1 MQAQSTSTPAHDDAL
16 TDGSIMATLLADDA
30 QRPWTPGEIV
40 REIGDEL
47 AVTDGLARLYRGGL
61 IHRLD
66 EGYVFATR
74 AALAS
79 DQLAR

>member
-1 MQAQSTSTPAHDDAL
+1 MHDQGTSTPAHDDAL
-16 TDGSIMATLLADDA
+16 TDGSIMASLLADDA
-30 QRPWTPGEIV
+30 QRPWTVDEIV

-47 AVTDGLARLYRGGL
+47 AVADGLARLYRGGL
-61 IHRLD
+61 IHRL

-79 DQLAR
+79 DLLAR